1 MSKGANKTT
10 VIIPNYNGMRFLSDC
25 LNALREQVHS
35 FEIIIVDNG
44 SKDESVSYIMEHF
57 PEVNIIELPD
67 NTGFCHAVNVGIKT
81 AVTPYIILL
90 NNDTVVR
97 EGFVKKLEESL
108 SQKQNYFSIGA
119 KMLCMDNPDI
129 LDDGGDFYCAQGW
142 AFSGGRGKRP

>member
-108 SQKQNYFSIGA
+108 SQTELF
-119 KMLCMDNPDI
+119 
-129 LDDGGDFYCAQGW
+129 
-142 AFSGGRGKRP
+142 